1 MSFYV
6 QFIFISLD
14 EGQILSCM
22 NLIFEKYI
30 IFFDVR
36 FKVCLKTIFTSLL
49 IKSTETN
56 KIMISVFLLFWNKV
70 SSSWIN

>member
-14 EGQILSCM
+14 KGQILSCM

-36 FKVCLKTIFTSLL
+36 DVKTIFTSISNPLKQ
-49 IKSTETN
+49 IK
-56 KIMISVFLLFWNKV
+56 L
-70 SSSWIN
+70 

>member
-14 EGQILSCM
+14 KGQILSCM

-30 IFFDVR
+30 IFFDVC